1 MNLIKLRAKVL
12 LVSEEQMEVEDKYD
26 FGNIAKSKEWVWRN
40 IAVPAGE
47 VYRIIEFNNTKS
59 IVEMNSEEKILV
71 SESFEELF
79 KKWEEAKS
87 DAEAAAT
94 IIMEDSTEEEDDRE
108 EEE

>member
-1 MNLIKLRAKVL
+1 MYIMNLLKLRAKVL
-12 LVSEEQMEVEDKYD
+12 LVSEEQLEIEDKYD

-59 IVEMNSEEKILV
+59 IVEMNNEEKILV
-71 SESFEELF
+71 AETFDELY

-87 DAEAAAT
+87 DAESAAT
-94 IIMEDSTEEEDDRE
+94 IIIEEEDGKEDDE
-108 EEE
+108 